1 MSTNV
6 TPMRID
12 GAAVEA
18 DDHTSVFSP
27 YDGRELGR
35 VPKGTE
41 ADVNNAVAVALD
53 RHRGGAPAERK
64 TI

>member
-41 ADVNNAVAVALD
+41 ADVNNAVALL
-53 RHRGGAPAERK
+53 RRMNGPRSSTGRQLR
-64 TI
+64 